1 MDVRAADTSNLSAK
15 KVEID
20 GVRPVMPKREGQP
33 DDEVVAHS
41 AAKVPALRDHPKKS
55 SDGGGRDSYNDEPM
69 QDDEIQQDQVEAVND
84 DGEHHILDVKV

>member
-1 MDVRAADTSNLSAK
+1 MDVRGADTSSLSAK

-41 AAKVPALRDHPKKS
+41 AAKVPKLRDHPKKS
-55 SDGGGRDSYNDEPM
+55 SADSGSDSYNDEPM
-69 QDDEIQQDQVEAVND
+69 QDDEVQQDQAEIADD
-84 DGEHHILDVKV
+84 DGEHHVLDVKV